1 MILMLQVTGFIGL
14 YFYHLHIEKTANTYL
29 IKCEPVDPRDLL
41 IGDYIS
47 LRYAISTLPERF
59 QELDYK
65 NQDVYIT
72 LQPSGSGWEVQDVGK
87 VPPAAGMPYLKGQG
101 NGREI
106 KYGIE
111 RYYVPEGK
119 GKDVPNNLYA
129 QIAIQPGGIAQ
140 LKKLYSY
147 GTPWPKLADVPVKAP
162 KSRPDD

>member
-1 MILMLQVTGFIGL
+1 MKTSLLRIILMLQVTGFIGL
-14 YFYHLHIEKTANTYL
+14 YFYYQHIEKAAKTYL

-72 LQPSGSGWEVQDVGK
+72 LQPSGPVWEVQDVGK

-111 RYYVPEGK
+111 RYYVSEGK
-119 GKDVPNNLYA
+119 GKNVPNDLCA

-140 LKKLYSY
+140 LKKLYSD
-147 GTPWPKLADVPVKAP
+147 GNPWPK
-162 KSRPDD
+162 